1 MCFRHP
7 LGGAVGSK
15 ETDERKV
22 MSVRSGTVASRV
34 VSCVPCFGRSLVG
47 AVMSFPD
54 TLPSVSPL
62 TVGSFEQIEL
72 GDRETAV
79 R

>member
-1 MCFRHP
+1 
-7 LGGAVGSK
+7 
-15 ETDERKV
+15 

-34 VSCVPCFGRSLVG
+34 APCFGRSLVG

-62 TVGSFEQIEL
+62 TVEPSEQIEL